1 MKINTKTSGVSLHFE
16 KHKANDVGVNGL
28 QRHNE
33 RVPGQKHSNKNIDD
47 SRTAENVFLRKSD
60 KKYNKAVADVIE
72 KEREG
77 GLKGVRK
84 DAVRMVEATVQLS
97 GKVLD
102 MSEEEQEQV
111 LRESYDWLKNEFGEE
126 NVISA
131 VIHKDET
138 NMHLHF
144 DFVPLKDGKLSAKSI
159 ISKPKLQQYQ
169 NGFLKHLQD
178 KKPSLNFE
186 RGGGE
191 TNGLSQRDFE
201 VMQKE
206 REKLM
211 QEIAERENELDARE
225 DELELREDELS
236 DKEKKIAKRE
246 EKCDNTVKE
255 LNKRVKEF
263 NERVNE
269 FKVEKTAMID
279 REGKVSIRERT
290 LERDRELLRAK
301 EVEVDKKHV
310 EATEKLSEATEKL
323 SEASRLKELADKTME
338 RAKALKTQLADKW
351 TYILKQVRSGALRP
365 SAVEEKVKPYIPVTD
380 GNVQGLMLE
389 MDDLLDEGNGQGLQ
403 K

>member
-1 MKINTKTSGVSLHFE
+1 MKLDTRTSGVSLHFE
-16 KHKANDVGVNGL
+16 KHKANDTAVNGL

-33 RVPGQKHSNKNIDD
+33 RVPGQKHSNERIDD
-47 SRTAENVFLRKSD
+47 SRTADNVFLKKSD
-60 KKYNKAVADVIE
+60 SKFNKSVNDVIE
-72 KEREG
+72 NERKG
-77 GLKGVRK
+77 GTKGVRK

-102 MSEEEQEQV
+102 MSEYEQEQV
-111 LRESYDWLKNEFGEE
+111 LRDSYEWLKDKFGED

-144 DFVPLKDGKLSAKSI
+144 DFVPIENGKLNAKAI
-159 ISKPKLQQYQ
+159 ISKPRLKQYQ
-169 NGFLKHLQD
+169 TDFLKNLKENHV
-178 KKPSLNFE
+178 SMNFE

-225 DELELREDELS
+225 DKLDLREDELS
-236 DKEKKIAKRE
+236 DKEEKIANLE
-246 EKCDNTVKE
+246 EKYDNA
-255 LNKRVKEF
+255 VKEF

-279 REGKVSIRERT
+279 REGKVSIRERA

-338 RAKALKTQLADKW
+338 RVKALKSQLANKW
-351 TYILKQVRSGALRP
+351 TDILQQVRGGALRP
-365 SAVEEKVKPYIPVTD
+365 STVEEKVEPYVPVTD
-380 GNVQGLMLE
+380 ENVQELMLE
-389 MDDLLDEGNGQGLQ
+389 MDNLLDKENGQGLQ
-403 K
+403 M

>member
-1 MKINTKTSGVSLHFE
+1 LK
-16 KHKANDVGVNGL
+16 
-28 QRHNE
+28 
-33 RVPGQKHSNKNIDD
+33 
-47 SRTAENVFLRKSD
+47 KSD
-60 KKYNKAVADVIE
+60 SKFNKSVNDVIE
-72 KEREG
+72 NERKG
-77 GLKGVRK
+77 GTKGVRK

-102 MSEEEQEQV
+102 MSEYEQEQV
-111 LRESYDWLKNEFGEE
+111 LRDSYEWLKDKFGED

-144 DFVPLKDGKLSAKSI
+144 DFVPIENGKLNAKAI
-159 ISKPKLQQYQ
+159 ISKPRLKQYQ
-169 NGFLKHLQD
+169 TDFLKNLKENHV
-178 KKPSLNFE
+178 SMNFE

-225 DELELREDELS
+225 DKLDLREDELS
-236 DKEKKIAKRE
+236 DKEEKIANLE
-246 EKCDNTVKE
+246 EKYDNA
-255 LNKRVKEF
+255 VKEF

-279 REGKVSIRERT
+279 REGKVSIRERA

-338 RAKALKTQLADKW
+338 RVKALKSQLANKW
-351 TYILKQVRSGALRP
+351 TDILQQVRGGALRP
-365 SAVEEKVKPYIPVTD
+365 STVEEKVEPYVPVTD
-380 GNVQGLMLE
+380 ENVQELMLE
-389 MDDLLDEGNGQGLQ
+389 MDNLLDKENGQGLQ
-403 K
+403 M

>member
-1 MKINTKTSGVSLHFE
+1 MKLDTRTSGVSLHFE
-16 KHKANDVGVNGL
+16 KHKANDTAVNGL

-33 RVPGQKHSNKNIDD
+33 RVPGQKHSNERIDD
-47 SRTAENVFLRKSD
+47 SRTADNVFLKKSD
-60 KKYNKAVADVIE
+60 SKFNKSVNDVIE
-72 KEREG
+72 NERKG
-77 GLKGVRK
+77 GTKGVRK

-102 MSEEEQEQV
+102 MSEYEQEQV
-111 LRESYDWLKNEFGEE
+111 LRDSYEWLKDKFGED

-144 DFVPLKDGKLSAKSI
+144 DFVPIEDGKLNAKAI
-159 ISKPKLQQYQ
+159 ISKPRLKQYQ
-169 NGFLKHLQD
+169 TDFLKNLKENHV
-178 KKPSLNFE
+178 SMNFE
-186 RGGGE
+186 RGGRE

-211 QEIAERENELDARE
+211 QEIAEREKELDARE
-225 DELELREDELS
+225 DKLDLREDELS
-236 DKEKKIAKRE
+236 DKEEKIANLE
-246 EKCDNTVKE
+246 EKYDNAVKGF
-255 LNKRVKEF
+255 NKS
-263 NERVNE
+263 VNE
-269 FKVEKTAMID
+269 FNAQKIAVID
-279 REGKVSIRERT
+279 REGKVSVREQT

-338 RAKALKTQLADKW
+338 RVKALKSQLANKW
-351 TYILKQVRSGALRP
+351 TDILQQVRGGALRP
-365 SAVEEKVKPYIPVTD
+365 STVEEKVEPYIPVTD
-380 GNVQGLMLE
+380 ENVQELMLE
-389 MDDLLDEGNGQGLQ
+389 MDNLLDKENGQGLQ
-403 K
+403 M

>member
-1 MKINTKTSGVSLHFE
+1 MKLDTRTSGVSLHFE
-16 KHKANDVGVNGL
+16 KHKANDTAVNGL

-33 RVPGQKHSNKNIDD
+33 RVPGQKHSNERIDD
-47 SRTAENVFLRKSD
+47 SRTADNVFLKKSD
-60 KKYNKAVADVIE
+60 SKFNKSVNDVIE
-72 KEREG
+72 NERKG
-77 GLKGVRK
+77 GTKGVRK

-102 MSEEEQEQV
+102 MSEYEQEQV
-111 LRESYDWLKNEFGEE
+111 LRDSYEWLKDKFGED

-144 DFVPLKDGKLSAKSI
+144 DFVPIEDGKLNAKAI
-159 ISKPKLQQYQ
+159 ISKPRLKQYQ
-169 NGFLKHLQD
+169 TDFLKNLKENHV
-178 KKPSLNFE
+178 SMNFE

-211 QEIAERENELDARE
+211 QEIAEREKELDARE
-225 DELELREDELS
+225 DKLDLREDELS
-236 DKEKKIAKRE
+236 DKEEKIANLE
-246 EKCDNTVKE
+246 EKYDNAVKGF
-255 LNKRVKEF
+255 NKS
-263 NERVNE
+263 VNE
-269 FKVEKTAMID
+269 FNAQKIAVID
-279 REGKVSIRERT
+279 REGKVSVREQT

-338 RAKALKTQLADKW
+338 RVNALKSQLANKW
-351 TYILKQVRSGALRP
+351 TYILQQVRGGALRP
-365 SAVEEKVKPYIPVTD
+365 STVEEKVEPYIPVTD
-380 GNVQGLMLE
+380 ENVQELMLE
-389 MDDLLDEGNGQGLQ
+389 MDNLLDKENGQGLQ
-403 K
+403 M

>member
-1 MKINTKTSGVSLHFE
+1 MKLDTRTSGVSLHFE
-16 KHKANDVGVNGL
+16 KHKANDTAVNGL

-33 RVPGQKHSNKNIDD
+33 RVPGQKHSNERIDD
-47 SRTAENVFLRKSD
+47 SRTADNVFLKKSD
-60 KKYNKAVADVIE
+60 SKFNKSVNDVIE
-72 KEREG
+72 NERKG
-77 GLKGVRK
+77 GTKGVRK

-102 MSEEEQEQV
+102 MSEYEQEQV
-111 LRESYDWLKNEFGEE
+111 LRDSYEWLKDKFGED

-144 DFVPLKDGKLSAKSI
+144 DFVPIEDGKLNAKAI
-159 ISKPKLQQYQ
+159 ISKPRLKQYQ
-169 NGFLKHLQD
+169 TDFLKNLKENHV
-178 KKPSLNFE
+178 SMNFE

-211 QEIAERENELDARE
+211 QEIAEREKELDARE
-225 DELELREDELS
+225 DKLDLREDELS
-236 DKEKKIAKRE
+236 DKEEKIANLE
-246 EKCDNTVKE
+246 EKYDNAVKGF
-255 LNKRVKEF
+255 NKS
-263 NERVNE
+263 VNE
-269 FKVEKTAMID
+269 FNAQKIAVID
-279 REGKVSIRERT
+279 REGKVSVREQT

-338 RAKALKTQLADKW
+338 RVKALKSQLANKW
-351 TYILKQVRSGALRP
+351 TDILQQVRGGALRP
-365 SAVEEKVKPYIPVTD
+365 STVEEKVEPYIPVTD
-380 GNVQGLMLE
+380 ENVQELMLE
-389 MDDLLDEGNGQGLQ
+389 MDNLLDKENGQGLQ
-403 K
+403 M

>member
-1 MKINTKTSGVSLHFE
+1 MKLDTRTSGVSLHFE
-16 KHKANDVGVNGL
+16 KHKANDTAVNGL

-33 RVPGQKHSNKNIDD
+33 RVPGQKHSNERIDD
-47 SRTAENVFLRKSD
+47 SRTADNVFLKKSD
-60 KKYNKAVADVIE
+60 SKFNKSVNDVIE
-72 KEREG
+72 NERKG
-77 GLKGVRK
+77 GTKGVRK

-102 MSEEEQEQV
+102 MSEYEQEQV
-111 LRESYDWLKNEFGEE
+111 LRDSYEWLKDKFGED

-144 DFVPLKDGKLSAKSI
+144 DFVPIEDGKLNAKAI
-159 ISKPKLQQYQ
+159 ISKPRLKQYQ
-169 NGFLKHLQD
+169 TDFLKNLKENHV
-178 KKPSLNFE
+178 SMNFE

-225 DELELREDELS
+225 DELERREDELS
-236 DKEKKIAKRE
+236 DKE
-246 EKCDNTVKE
+246 EKYNNTVE
-255 LNKRVKEF
+255 EF
-263 NERVNE
+263 NKSVNE
-269 FKVEKTAMID
+269 FKAQKIAVID
-279 REGKVSIRERT
+279 REGKVSVREQT

-338 RAKALKTQLADKW
+338 RVKALKSQLANKW
-351 TYILKQVRSGALRP
+351 TDILQQVRGGALRP
-365 SAVEEKVKPYIPVTD
+365 STVEEKVEPYIPVTD
-380 GNVQGLMLE
+380 ENVQELMLE
-389 MDDLLDEGNGQGLQ
+389 MDNLLDKENGQGLQ
-403 K
+403 M

>member
-1 MKINTKTSGVSLHFE
+1 MKLDTRTSGVSLHFE
-16 KHKANDVGVNGL
+16 KHKANDTAVNGL

-33 RVPGQKHSNKNIDD
+33 RVPGQKHSNERIDD
-47 SRTAENVFLRKSD
+47 SRTADNVFLKKSD
-60 KKYNKAVADVIE
+60 SKFNKSVNDVIE
-72 KEREG
+72 NERKG
-77 GLKGVRK
+77 GTKGVRK

-102 MSEEEQEQV
+102 MSEYEQEQV
-111 LRESYDWLKNEFGEE
+111 LRDSYEWLKDKFGED

-144 DFVPLKDGKLSAKSI
+144 DFVPIEDGKLNAKAI
-159 ISKPKLQQYQ
+159 ISKPRLKQYQ
-169 NGFLKHLQD
+169 TDFLKNLKENHV
-178 KKPSLNFE
+178 SMNFE

-225 DELELREDELS
+225 DKLDLREDELS
-236 DKEKKIAKRE
+236 DKE
-246 EKCDNTVKE
+246 EKYNNTVE
-255 LNKRVKEF
+255 EF
-263 NERVNE
+263 NKRVNE
-269 FKVEKTAMID
+269 FKAQKIAVID
-279 REGKVSIRERT
+279 REGKVSVREQT

-338 RAKALKTQLADKW
+338 RVKALKSQLANKW
-351 TYILKQVRSGALRP
+351 TDILQQVRGGALRP
-365 SAVEEKVKPYIPVTD
+365 STVEEKVEPYIPVTD
-380 GNVQGLMLE
+380 ENVQELMLE
-389 MDDLLDEGNGQGLQ
+389 MDNLLDKENGQGLQ
-403 K
+403 M

>member
-1 MKINTKTSGVSLHFE
+1 MKLDTRTSGVSLHFE
-16 KHKANDVGVNGL
+16 KHKANDTAVNGL

-33 RVPGQKHSNKNIDD
+33 RVPGKKHSNKNIDD
-47 SRTAENVFLRKSD
+47 SRTADNVFLKKSD
-60 KKYNKAVADVIE
+60 SKFNKSVNDVIE

-97 GKVLD
+97 GKVLN
-102 MSEEEQEQV
+102 MSEYEQEQV
-111 LRESYDWLKNEFGEE
+111 LRDSYEWLKDKFGED

-144 DFVPLKDGKLSAKSI
+144 DFVPIEDGKLNAKAI
-159 ISKPKLQQYQ
+159 ISKPRLKQYQ
-169 NGFLKHLQD
+169 TDFLKNLKENHV
-178 KKPSLNFE
+178 SMNFE

-201 VMQKE
+201 VIQKE

-225 DELELREDELS
+225 DKLDLREDELS
-236 DKEKKIAKRE
+236 DKE
-246 EKCDNTVKE
+246 EKYNNTVE
-255 LNKRVKEF
+255 EFNKRVKGF
-263 NERVNE
+263 NKSVNE
-269 FKVEKTAMID
+269 FKAQKIAVID
-279 REGKVSIRERT
+279 REGKVSVREQT
-290 LERDRELLRAK
+290 LERDSELLRAK

-323 SEASRLKELADKTME
+323 TEASRLKELADKTME
-338 RAKALKTQLADKW
+338 RVKALKSQLANKW
-351 TYILKQVRSGALRP
+351 TDILQQVRGGALRP
-365 SAVEEKVKPYIPVTD
+365 STVEEKVEPYIPVTD
-380 GNVQGLMLE
+380 ENVQELMLE
-389 MDDLLDEGNGQGLQ
+389 MDNLLDKENGQGLQ
-403 K
+403 M

>member
-1 MKINTKTSGVSLHFE
+1 MKLDTRTSGVSLHFE
-16 KHKANDVGVNGL
+16 KHKANDTAVNGL

-33 RVPGQKHSNKNIDD
+33 RVPGQKHSNERIDD
-47 SRTAENVFLRKSD
+47 SRTADNVFLKKSD
-60 KKYNKAVADVIE
+60 SKFNKSVNDVIE
-72 KEREG
+72 NERKG
-77 GLKGVRK
+77 GTKGVRK

-102 MSEEEQEQV
+102 MSEYEQEQV
-111 LRESYDWLKNEFGEE
+111 LRDSYEWLKDKFGED

-144 DFVPLKDGKLSAKSI
+144 DFVPIENGKLNAKAI
-159 ISKPKLQQYQ
+159 ISKPRLKQYQ
-169 NGFLKHLQD
+169 TDFLKNLKENHV
-178 KKPSLNFE
+178 SMNFE

-225 DELELREDELS
+225 DKLDLREDELS
-236 DKEKKIAKRE
+236 DKEEKIANLE
-246 EKCDNTVKE
+246 EKYDNA
-255 LNKRVKEF
+255 VKEF

-279 REGKVSIRERT
+279 REGKVSIRERA

-310 EATEKLSEATEKL
+310 EATEKLSAGV
-323 SEASRLKELADKTME
+323 RLL
-338 RAKALKTQLADKW
+338 
-351 TYILKQVRSGALRP
+351 GF
-365 SAVEEKVKPYIPVTD
+365 
-380 GNVQGLMLE
+380 
-389 MDDLLDEGNGQGLQ
+389 
-403 K
+403 

>member
-1 MKINTKTSGVSLHFE
+1 MKLDTRTSGVSLHFE
-16 KHKANDVGVNGL
+16 KHKANDTAVNGL

-33 RVPGQKHSNKNIDD
+33 RVPGQKHSNERIDD
-47 SRTAENVFLRKSD
+47 SRTADNVFLKKSD
-60 KKYNKAVADVIE
+60 SKFNKSVNDVIE
-72 KEREG
+72 NERKG
-77 GLKGVRK
+77 GTKGVRK

-102 MSEEEQEQV
+102 MSEYEQEQV
-111 LRESYDWLKNEFGEE
+111 LRDSYEWLKDKFGED

-144 DFVPLKDGKLSAKSI
+144 DFVPIEDGKLNAKAI
-159 ISKPKLQQYQ
+159 ISKPRLKQYQ
-169 NGFLKHLQD
+169 TDFLKNLKENHV
-178 KKPSLNFE
+178 SMNFE

-225 DELELREDELS
+225 DKLDLREDELS
-236 DKEKKIAKRE
+236 DKEEKIANLE
-246 EKCDNTVKE
+246 EKYDNAVKGF
-255 LNKRVKEF
+255 NKS
-263 NERVNE
+263 VNE
-269 FKVEKTAMID
+269 FNAQKIAVID
-279 REGKVSIRERT
+279 REGKVSVREQT

-338 RAKALKTQLADKW
+338 RVKALKSQLANKW
-351 TYILKQVRSGALRP
+351 TDILQQVRGGALRP
-365 SAVEEKVKPYIPVTD
+365 STVEEKVEPYIPVTD
-380 GNVQGLMLE
+380 ENVQELMLE
-389 MDDLLDEGNGQGLQ
+389 MDNLLDKENGQGLQ
-403 K
+403 M